1 MSDPVRES
9 PSVTPTDV
17 VPQHDYHQNRYAAML
32 DTVVRPGDRWLDLGA
47 GVQVHKAW
55 LGTAQED
62 LVRRASMLIGCDLV
76 QEHIA
81 RNPFLTAR
89 LLAGGEHL
97 PLADRSVQLVTANM
111 VVEHLPDPV
120 TVFKEVHRVL
130 RPGGRF
136 VFVTPNRT
144 HPVVFASSIILHPA
158 WRRALA
164 VYVERRSAEHVF
176 LTFYRANT
184 TTAVRR
190 VAAAAGLE
198 VEHAEAFSSLPFA
211 GQGGVLRSIEGSM
224 IRVARHPRF
233 AFLRSNLLGCLR
245 RPET

>member
-9 PSVTPTDV
+9 SPTRPVEV
-17 VPQHDYHQNRYAAML
+17 VPHEDYHQNRYAAML
-32 DTVVRPGDRWLDLGA
+32 AAVVRPGDRWLDLGA
-47 GVQVHKAW
+47 GVQIHKGW
-55 LGTAQED
+55 MGTAQEE
-62 LVRRASMLIGCDLV
+62 LVGRASLLIGCDLV

-97 PLADRSVQLVTANM
+97 PLADNSVELVTANM

-120 TVFKEVHRVL
+120 AVFKEVRRVL

-164 VYVERRSAEHVF
+164 VYVERRSEEHVF

-184 TTAVRR
+184 ATAVRR

-211 GQGGVLRSIEGSM
+211 GQPGLLQSIEGSV
-224 IRVARHPRF
+224 IRVARRPRF

-245 RPET
+245 RPA